1 MNKLVQYELFSW
13 TSSLLNYKELI
24 LQLTQHQHVFRG
36 EVSNDNLFCDIYALL
51 LSGANRSS
59 VFITYT
65 VIYLY
70 RTCV

>member
-13 TSSLLNYKELI
+13 TSSLINYKELD

-51 LSGANRSS
+51 LSGVNRSS
-59 VFITYT
+59 VFITYCNIP
-65 VIYLY
+65 V
-70 RTCV
+70 